1 MCINIKIMR
10 PTAYSRVQFPQSL
23 YIQYQNM
30 LVQSDWSLRVHYFSQ
45 RPLRHLE
52 VFYGLLLIMPTVC
65 DRKTVVYSNSGMHGG
80 LIQKGETMGRILQRL
95 VEQHTVLLQ
104 ILRSFLGPSTVLST
118 FQVRRVRPSTFLFA
132 LVVSDLP
139 VAQLSSSVACSVHCV
154 SSQLIIMTQ
163 TGLRQVAQHYS
174 KPGYSYALSKSHYR
188 ILRSSGPQ
196 QARERY
202 SLGPSGFKTPQ
213 THWTQPNLYR
223 SL

>member
-154 SSQLIIMTQ
+154 SSQLIIMAQ

-174 KPGYSYALSKSHYR
+174 KPVIGLVEESLSDFE
-188 ILRSSGPQ
+188 ILRPLVGSGALQPR
-196 QARERY
+196 AF
-202 SLGPSGFKTPQ
+202 GFQNPTD
-213 THWTQPNLYR
+213 TLD
-223 SL
+223 SA